1 MKCSKCGHEIPDGF
15 LLCDKCGYEIQMV
28 PDFEPE
34 VEQSI
39 EESLSNVAE
48 DLITSDSPKEKGN
61 ESHKNLF
68 VLGLGCVFLL
78 ALIILV
84 VYYSITAYHKSSGYL
99 LKQAKQ
105 EMQSGEYDLAITD
118 LQAALNAGGDFE
130 EIKFKIADCYLQKH
144 ESDSYINVLLDI
156 MKNESISEDAQV
168 QVYTKII
175 AFYDEKG
182 QFEQINSLLLSC
194 QNESIKEKYAKYMA
208 AAPEFNY
215 LEGAYNEIIPL
226 KIFAN
231 TSGHIY
237 YTMDGSTPSRSST
250 EYISPIFLETGDYV
264 ITAVFINDYGISS
277 ALSKATYHVDVSIP
291 FAPEVDA
298 YSGDFYTPQ
307 LIHAEAEEGCLIYY
321 TTDDSEPT
329 EQSTLY
335 SGFLTMPLG
344 KSTYKFV
351 AIDANG
357 ISSEVTVRNYN
368 LELLTE
374 HTVKEGSDLIMQYLY
389 GQGRVIGLDGQI
401 SEEDPRKLTY
411 VFACCTTIEEE
422 GDFYI
427 YSEYLLNPDGSTE
440 KTGNYYA
447 VGIYNLPLYG
457 TQYHAGT
464 QNFAL
469 TTELLASGT

>member
-105 EMQSGEYDLAITD
+105 EMHSGEYDLAIAD

-175 AFYDEKG
+175 AFYH
-182 QFEQINSLLLSC
+182 
-194 QNESIKEKYAKYMA
+194 
-208 AAPEFNY
+208 
-215 LEGAYNEIIPL
+215 
-226 KIFAN
+226 IF
-231 TSGHIY
+231 
-237 YTMDGSTPSRSST
+237 
-250 EYISPIFLETGDYV
+250 
-264 ITAVFINDYGISS
+264 
-277 ALSKATYHVDVSIP
+277 
-291 FAPEVDA
+291 
-298 YSGDFYTPQ
+298 Q
-307 LIHAEAEEGCLIYY
+307 
-321 TTDDSEPT
+321 
-329 EQSTLY
+329 
-335 SGFLTMPLG
+335 
-344 KSTYKFV
+344 
-351 AIDANG
+351 
-357 ISSEVTVRNYN
+357 
-368 LELLTE
+368 
-374 HTVKEGSDLIMQYLY
+374 
-389 GQGRVIGLDGQI
+389 
-401 SEEDPRKLTY
+401 
-411 VFACCTTIEEE
+411 
-422 GDFYI
+422 
-427 YSEYLLNPDGSTE
+427 
-440 KTGNYYA
+440 
-447 VGIYNLPLYG
+447 
-457 TQYHAGT
+457 
-464 QNFAL
+464 
-469 TTELLASGT
+469 